1 MCMGLE
7 FKQKIGLKIGTGSGS
22 MGWHTKRGGY
32 KIDLKK
38 VRTYVVPNLSDCPYL
53 PYVEPKAKRGI
64 KYTIDT
70 DKYLEFANTYIKKS
84 SENKLMIASEA
95 KN

>member
-1 MCMGLE
+1 MMH
-7 FKQKIGLKIGTGSGS
+7 FK
-22 MGWHTKRGGY
+22 
-32 KIDLKK
+32 
-38 VRTYVVPNLSDCPYL
+38 YL

-70 DKYLEFANTYIKKS
+70 NKYLEFAKTYLKKR
-84 SENKLMIASEA
+84 SENKLIAASES